1 MQKLSKLML
10 VAVAAIALATP
21 AMAWDFGVTGSSSAT
36 FNMKTDK
43 KSSSADPLTT
53 QDFGS
58 DAGAITITS
67 SHTTD
72 GGNTVK
78 FSYGLDWDGNL
89 DEVATVSGTT
99 KVGDWTAS
107 SSIDYNR
114 DDGAQTAADA
124 PSITL
129 TDGKMTIIMGSA
141 AHLGAASNIAGSGAV
156 GGQVDWQAYGEDLGA
171 NVGTFQ
177 GVSLG
182 YGINDTSSVTVA
194 LQMDTGAAIF
204 GRGVVTSIG
213 AAVAAVAGDV
223 TFSEVVTYYN
233 ANNLEDGVNPGCGDI
248 DNNTAGTGI
257 GTGTTGS
264 ALACYNTWAAGTTG
278 QMVIDNATAAAT
290 AASTAAVQTTGFGLN
305 YTGAFGTTSVG
316 FTYAS
321 GSSKSADSDV
331 KATAKH
337 STMSL
342 SVGMDMGNIDPFFTY
357 ANYKATTNAGTSG
370 ANDAGTTGTGM
381 GLGTSV
387 TLNDTDSIVVAYTT
401 TTANSVAAGS
411 DANTETGLELGYKTT
426 VGGGVTLEAGY
437 GSYSMTGDGGP
448 YRIDQT
454 IADADE
460 YGKGGST
467 TDIGVKL
474 AYSF

>member
-43 KSSSADPLTT
+43 KSTSAKNRTT

-141 AHLGAASNIAGSGAV
+141 AHLGAASNITGSGAV
-156 GGQVDWQAYGEDLGA
+156 GGIVDWQAYGEDLGA
-171 NVGTFQ
+171 NLGSFQ
-177 GVSLG
+177 GASLG

-194 LQMDTGAAIF
+194 LQMDTGAAIL

-223 TFSEVVTYYN
+223 TFSEVVTWYN
-233 ANNLEDGVNPGCGDI
+233 ANNPTDGSSPGCDDI
-248 DNNTAGTGI
+248 DNNTAGTGV
-257 GTGTTGS
+257 GTGTTG
-264 ALACYNTWAAGTTG
+264 ATLACYNTWAAGTTG
-278 QMVIDNATAAAT
+278 QMVIDNATSAAT

-305 YTGAFGTTSVG
+305 YTGTFGTTSVG

-331 KATAKH
+331 KATAAH
-337 STMSL
+337 NTMSL

-357 ANYKATTNAGTSG
+357 ANYQATTNAGSG
-370 ANDAGTTGTGM
+370 AKDAGQKETAM

-448 YRIDQT
+448 YRGAQT
-454 IADADE
+454 ITSD
-460 YGKGGST
+460 YGDGGSFS
-467 TDIGVKL
+467 DIGVKM

>member
-10 VAVAAIALATP
+10 VAVAAIALGTP
-21 AMAWDFGVTGSSSAT
+21 AMAWDFGVTGSASAT

-43 KSSSADPLTT
+43 KSTSATAFNT
-53 QDFGS
+53 KDFGS

-124 PSITL
+124 PVITL
-129 TDGKMTIIMGSA
+129 TDGTMTIKMGSA
-141 AHLGAASNIAGSGAV
+141 AHLGAASNITGSGAV
-156 GGQVDWQAYGEDLGA
+156 GGQVDWQAYGEDMGA

-182 YGINDTSSVTVA
+182 YALNDTSSVTVA
-194 LQMDTGAAIF
+194 LQMDTGAAIL
-204 GRGVVTSIG
+204 GRGVVTSITKG
-213 AAVAAVAGDV
+213 AAGDV

-233 ANNLEDGVNPGCGDI
+233 ANNGVGCADISANSDGD
-248 DNNTAGTGI
+248 GI
-257 GTGTTGS
+257 LATIKDAT
-264 ALACYNTWAAGTTG
+264 LACYNTWAAGTTG

-305 YTGAFGTTSVG
+305 YTGTFGTTSVG

-321 GSSKSADSDV
+321 GSSASADATNV
-331 KATAKH
+331 KATAAH

-357 ANYKATTNAGTSG
+357 ANYKATTNAGSG
-370 ANDAGTTGTGM
+370 AKDAGQEETGM

-387 TLNDTDSIVVAYTT
+387 TLNDTDSIVFGYTT

-448 YRIDQT
+448 YRGAQV
-454 IADADE
+454 IASD
-460 YGKGGST
+460 YGDGGST
-467 TDIGVKL
+467 TDIGVKM